1 MDGYC
6 SRKPVGAPF
15 MLVFRFCLLAF
26 LSSALG
32 TSFAQG
38 WSVYADQ
45 EYFFSIN
52 FLGEP
57 EIREFDY
64 DAEYGGTYPAR
75 VYFTE
80 EGQSLYSLTVIDFT
94 DNYYL
99 SDEYQKPT
107 DQTDD
112 APVERLWLYDMRG
125 SMTREAAKLRQ
136 QSSEVLYDAWHHINQ
151 VEGRQLVVTNPDQSN
166 SYAGLY
172 LYDKRLYFLKAT
184 APAGSPPPGLFQQSL
199 SFINNEGEP
208 RILLLTPEGSI
219 PRSEGSIPLDVCTNR

>member
-1 MDGYC
+1 MDGYYYHE
-6 SRKPVGAPF
+6 PVGGPF
-15 MLVFRFCLLAF
+15 MRVLRFCLFAF

-32 TSFAQG
+32 PSFAQG

-64 DAEYGGTYPAR
+64 EAEYGGTYPAR

-80 EGQSLYSLTVIDFT
+80 DGQSLYSLTVIDFT

-99 SDEYQKPT
+99 SDEYQALP

-125 SMTREAAKLRQ
+125 SMIREAAKLQQ

-166 SYAGLY
+166 TYAGFY
-172 LYDKRLYFLKAT
+172 LYDKRLYFLKAV
-184 APAGSPPPGLFQQSL
+184 APVSSTPPGLFQQSL
-199 SFINNEGEP
+199 SFIDNEGDP
-208 RILLLTPEGSI
+208 RILLLTSEGSI
-219 PRSEGSIPLDVCTNR
+219 PRAEGSIPLDVCTNR